1 MFFLFREKVDFVDP
15 NLGKIT
21 DAKCGQV
28 RIFFYFYNSQKAQ
41 TYNSEQCF

>member
-1 MFFLFREKVDFVDP
+1 MFFLFRDKVDFVDP

-28 RIFFYFYNSQKAQ
+28 RIFSLFIIAKS
-41 TYNSEQCF
+41 TDI

>member
-1 MFFLFREKVDFVDP
+1 MFFLFRDKVDFVDP

-28 RIFFYFYNSQKAQ
+28 RIFSAPYAMCYFEYVL
-41 TYNSEQCF
+41 